1 MASNSRLLNESVITV
16 RAPQS
21 VPQLQVMT
29 RDLIQRA
36 LVLLVLIG
44 LILFL
49 RLAEVS
55 QVSTTEFDI
64 EKLER
69 EYHQLQE
76 TNRELEREIAELE
89 SPDRVME
96 FARQNGFEPAYDAD
110 YVIIEQNQ
118 SGAQDNTP

>member
-1 MASNSRLLNESVITV
+1 MASNSRLLKESVITV
-16 RAPQS
+16 RAPQN
-21 VPQLQVMT
+21 VPQLQFMT

-64 EKLER
+64 EKLDR

-89 SPDRVME
+89 SPANVME
-96 FARQNGFEPAYDAD
+96 FAHEHGFEPAYDAD
-110 YVIIEQNQ
+110 YVIIEQDQ
-118 SGAQDNTP
+118 TGEQDTP

>member
-16 RAPQS
+16 RAPQN
-21 VPQLQVMT
+21 VPQLQFMT

-64 EKLER
+64 EKLDR

-89 SPDRVME
+89 SPAHVME
-96 FARQNGFEPAYDAD
+96 FAEEQGFEPAYDAD
-110 YVIIEQNQ
+110 YVIIEREQT
-118 SGAQDNTP
+118 GAQDTP

>member
-16 RAPQS
+16 RAPQN
-21 VPQLQVMT
+21 VPQLQFMT
-29 RDLIQRA
+29 RDLIRRA

-64 EKLER
+64 EKFNR

-89 SPDRVME
+89 SPDHVME
-96 FARQNGFEPAYDAD
+96 FAQEHGFEPAYDAD
-110 YVIIEQNQ
+110 YVIIEQDQ
-118 SGAQDNTP
+118 TGAQDTP

>member
-16 RAPQS
+16 RAPQN
-21 VPQLQVMT
+21 VPQLQFMT
-29 RDLIQRA
+29 RELIQRA

-49 RLAEVS
+49 HLAEVS

-64 EKLER
+64 EKLNR

-76 TNRELEREIAELE
+76 TNRELEREIAALE
-89 SPDRVME
+89 SPAHVME
-96 FARQNGFEPAYDAD
+96 FAEEHGFEPAYDAD
-110 YVIIEQNQ
+110 YVVIEPGQPE
-118 SGAQDNTP
+118 AQETP